1 MTFEEQVITFSAAQ
15 WVVGT
20 IGAEC
25 TNCAFAPPGVRLL
38 GLAPATLNDDFFWDL
53 VSHKGGA
60 YLSLHGVAETENM
73 NADFFVDLALLHEML
88 DLLDNDAT

>member
-1 MTFEEQVITFSAAQ
+1 MHQLCF
-15 WVVGT
+15 
-20 IGAEC
+20 C
-25 TNCAFAPPGVRLL
+25 TAG
-38 GLAPATLNDDFFWDL
+38 GSDSWLAPATLNDDFFWDL